1 MAITASALRQDIYR
15 ILDSVLDSGQPVEV
29 ERRGRRLKIAPVVPA
44 SKLSRLVPRTTFL
57 LVGAMRRHSGD
68 PAANP
73 KRSRH
78 RWWSPPLSR
87 GEVPRPDSSA
97 SLGAAE

>member
-57 LVGAMRRHSGD
+57 RGD
-68 PAANP
+68 PDDLI
-73 KRSRH
+73 SID
-78 RWWSPPLSR
+78 WS
-87 GEVPRPDSSA
+87 DT
-97 SLGAAE
+97 

>member
-57 LVGAMRRHSGD
+57 RGD
-68 PAANP
+68 PDDLI
-73 KRSRH
+73 SID
-78 RWWSPPLSR
+78 WSDTW
-87 GEVPRPDSSA
+87 RP
-97 SLGAAE
+97 

>member
-1 MAITASALRQDIYR
+1 MAITASDLRQDIYR

-57 LVGAMRRHSGD
+57 RGD
-68 PAANP
+68 PDDLI
-73 KRSRH
+73 SID
-78 RWWSPPLSR
+78 WSDTW
-87 GEVPRPDSSA
+87 RP
-97 SLGAAE
+97 